1 MGTNPVRANSER
13 TGGTVS
19 AQFMLSFCRD
29 VPAGVAKIS
38 SGRLETL
45 LWNMRKGRGTEI
57 LCPAPFGDVAQ
68 SELFNLGSLLVLE
81 VTHLRQV
88 FGAGCGVQACFVCTL
103 RQLCELAVAA
113 LVVNHADEDC
123 CEEEDQ

>member
-29 VPAGVAKIS
+29 VPAGVVKI
-38 SGRLETL
+38 RLCASRRFPGT
-45 LWNMRKGRGTEI
+45 RKGRGTGS
-57 LCPAPFGDVAQ
+57 LYPAPFGDVAQ